1 MPSAGKCSGAT
12 VVGVPSS
19 PRGLEAADAVD
30 VGGVV
35 ERAAGGM
42 AVVTGRCGHGAD
54 RQQAD
59 QQGKEKRSPFLRDGI
74 PPLCDLCRKT
84 SALG

>member
-1 MPSAGKCSGAT
+1 MVADRAPI
-12 VVGVPSS
+12 
-19 PRGLEAADAVD
+19 PRGLEAAGTVGVD
-30 VGGVV
+30 GGV
-35 ERAAGGM
+35 ECDAGGM

-74 PPLCDLCRKT
+74 PLLCDLCRKT

>member
-1 MPSAGKCSGAT
+1 M
-12 VVGVPSS
+12 VRVPSS
-19 PRGLEAADAVD
+19 PRGLEAAGTVD

-59 QQGKEKRSPFLRDGI
+59 QQGKAFLRDGI
-74 PPLCDLCRKT
+74 PLLCDLCRKT